1 MLTFCNLCKNC
12 LSWRRQGKRKQ
23 DKIEANNNA
32 TLKRIASVA
41 GAKRG
46 GGGGEEKSAKREGR
60 ACYKSQCFFI
70 APTNFHTNPMTTCQL
85 SIHDQSQVSRGGFL
99 AWSKLNITLFT
110 RTSKTFLMKEWN
122 KVNFLARWNRCE
134 NKIFSM
140 SRAWDKEKIWVPDR
154 IRTHDLPNTGRALY
168 PLELRTD
175 SRRARP
181 YTWFIFTVLAPS
193 ANTTNNDHVVSC
205 EY

>member
-1 MLTFCNLCKNC
+1 MASLKLILLMLAMQWLNPEWTIFISLDVILSGPCAFRMLTFCNLCKNC

-60 ACYKSQCFFI
+60 ACYKSQCFCI

-122 KVNFLARWNRCE
+122 KVNF
-134 NKIFSM
+134 
-140 SRAWDKEKIWVPDR
+140 
-154 IRTHDLPNTGRALY
+154 
-168 PLELRTD
+168 
-175 SRRARP
+175 
-181 YTWFIFTVLAPS
+181 
-193 ANTTNNDHVVSC
+193 
-205 EY
+205 